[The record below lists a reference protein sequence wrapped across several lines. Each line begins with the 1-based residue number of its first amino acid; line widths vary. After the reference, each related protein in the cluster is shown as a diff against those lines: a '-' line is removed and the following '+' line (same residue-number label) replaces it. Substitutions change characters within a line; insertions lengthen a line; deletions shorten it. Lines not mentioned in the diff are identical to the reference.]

1 MKPPGA
7 HPAKGFAI
15 PERKKYN
22 FVYNPNVLL
31 MGWFCL
37 ILIIR
42 GERVFADHQI
52 QRFLCS

>member
-31 MGWFCL
+31 MDW
-37 ILIIR
+37 ILFEFNHS
-42 GERVFADHQI
+42 G
-52 QRFLCS
+52 